1 VCCAPLVSASRSHF
15 HSPLTPPPHPTA
27 LNPLSLTR
35 SIAGQVG
42 WVVSIAPDTIKS
54 RIQTSSAP
62 MPWMATMKS
71 IVAEGGY
78 RGLFAG
84 IEVAIV
90 RAFPANAAL
99 FVGYEF
105 AKRQADKWL

>member
-1 VCCAPLVSASRSHF
+1 VTLIFPLASPLPSPLP
-15 HSPLTPPPHPTA
+15 SPLTPSAPPPA
-27 LNPLSLTR
+27 

-54 RIQTSSAP
+54 RIQTSAQPLSIA
-62 MPWMATMKS
+62 ATFRS
-71 IVAEGGY
+71 IVAQGGY
-78 RGLFAG
+78 GGLFAG
-84 IEVAIV
+84 IQVAIV

-105 AKRQADKWL
+105 AKKTADKWL